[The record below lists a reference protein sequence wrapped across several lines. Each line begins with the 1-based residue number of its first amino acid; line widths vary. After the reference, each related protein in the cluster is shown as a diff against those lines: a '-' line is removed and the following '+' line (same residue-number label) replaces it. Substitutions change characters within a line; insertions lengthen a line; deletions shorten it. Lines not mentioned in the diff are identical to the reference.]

1 MLPMLRKSLLLIVLC
16 TLSLSAAGCGQW
28 EGAKDVNTDIGSG
41 AMGSGPGLI
50 TGKRGG
56 IIIYNDVWTG
66 AVPGG
71 GASE

>member
-1 MLPMLRKSLLLIVLC
+1 MLPMRRKCLVPIVLC
-16 TLSLSAAGCGQW
+16 AISLSVAACGRW

-41 AMGSGPGLI
+41 AMGNGAGLV

>member
-1 MLPMLRKSLLLIVLC
+1 MPRKGLVLTLIC
-16 TLSLSAAGCGQW
+16 SLSFAVAGCGQW

>member
-1 MLPMLRKSLLLIVLC
+1 MRPILRKGLILMLLC
-16 TLSLSAAGCGQW
+16 TLSLAVAGCGQW

-56 IIIYNDVWTG
+56 IIIYNDIWTG